1 MPNRFIKES
10 ICTSDSID
18 GLSWFDEVFFYRLT
32 VNADD
37 YGRFDARTAILK
49 ARLFPLKNISDKQ
62 IEQTLASL
70 EQADL
75 IHLYESE
82 GKPYLHLPTWGK
94 HQSVRNTKSK
104 YPSPVEGEP
113 QALECNCK
121 QLKANVPVSVSV
133 SVSVSESVIR
143 ESKGADAPAHTKHG
157 QYGWVKLTDEEHTKL
172 TADLGEQELARCIAY
187 VDESAQGT
195 GNKNKW
201 KDWNL
206 VIRKCS
212 REKWGVKGADTGK
225 RVNFQLYDQTQE
237 TAQPEGMPDL
247 LAEARAWAAEQKEV
261 AL

>member
-18 GLSWFDEVFFYRLT
+18 GLRWFDEVFFYRLT

-62 IEQTLASL
+62 IEQALASL

-75 IHLYESE
+75 IHLYDAD

-94 HQSVRNTKSK
+94 HQSVRNNKSK
-104 YPSPVEGEP
+104 YPSPVEGNP

-121 QLKANVPVSVSV
+121 QLKANVPVSVF
-133 SVSVSESVIR
+133 VSVSESVIR

-172 TADLGEQELARCIAY
+172 TADLGEQELARCIKY
-187 VDESAQGT
+187 VDESAQGN

-201 KDWNL
+201 KDWNV

-212 REKWGVKGADTGK
+212 RDKWGIKDATK
-225 RVNFQLYDQTQE
+225 KVNFQLYDDN
-237 TAQPEGMPDL
+237 AQDTPYTGPDL
-247 LAEARAWAAEQKEV
+247 LKEARE

>member
-62 IEQTLASL
+62 IEQALASL

-94 HQSVRNTKSK
+94 HQSVRNSKSK
-104 YPSPVEGEP
+104 YPSPVEGNP

-121 QLKANVPVSVSV
+121 QLKANVPVSVFV
-133 SVSVSESVIR
+133 SDIR
-143 ESKGADAPAHTKHG
+143 ESKDAPASARTKYG
-157 QYGWVKLTDEEHTKL
+157 DYGWVKLTGEEYQRLEK
-172 TADLGEQELARCIAY
+172 DLGKAELERCIKY
-187 VDESAQGT
+187 IDESAQKT
-195 GNKNKW
+195 KNKNKW
-201 KDWNL
+201 QDWNL
-206 VIRKCS
+206 VVRHCS
-212 REKWGVKGADTGK
+212 RDAWGLKDK
-225 RVNFQLYDQTQE
+225 EPPTQQHQE
-237 TAQPEGMPDL
+237 VRDSEWN
-247 LAEARAWAAEQKEV
+247 LA
-261 AL
+261 